1 MLKYKAVI
9 FDLDGTAIP
18 ALPNG
23 MPTDRLINTLKSKKN
38 ALYFSCAT
46 GRAWTFAKHVMQAL
60 DLKDPCIISAGTQII
75 DPQTGN
81 VLWQVL
87 IDPLEVTRVIKL
99 LKPYTYE
106 ILVNDEYPGDGKPAA
121 RRDYNFPI
129 NYINVQAVS
138 KTHATN
144 ICKKLSAVKGIT
156 CTKVHS
162 QTPGRIDL
170 HITHSQATKKHAI
183 HKLCEMLEITTSET
197 IGVGDGLND
206 LHLFSGVG
214 YKIAMGNAVPELQNQ
229 ADRIIDTLDNDGLA
243 AFIEELTMEN
253 I

>member
-23 MPTDRLINTLKSKKN
+23 TPSDRLINTLKSKKG

-46 GRAWTFAKHVMQAL
+46 GRAWTFSKHIMRAL
-60 DLKDPCIISAGTQII
+60 DLTDPCIISAGTQIV
-75 DPQTGN
+75 DPKTGN
-81 VLWQVL
+81 ILWQVL
-87 IDPLEVTRVIKL
+87 IDPLDVTRVITL
-99 LKPYTYE
+99 LKPYSYE
-106 ILVNDEYPGDGKPAA
+106 ILVNDEYPGDGKPAIHRNHDFA
-121 RRDYNFPI
+121 I

-138 KTHATN
+138 MRDTAK
-144 ICKKLSAVKGIT
+144 ICKKLTTVKGIT
-156 CTKVHS
+156 CTQVHS

-170 HITHSQATKKHAI
+170 HITHSQATKKHAV

-243 AFIEELTMEN
+243 AYIEELTIEN